1 MVKQIPAW
9 RRPHIATVM
18 WCALVVLFAAA
29 AVDAHTRSAEVQ
41 RYSGTI
47 SCGSLAS
54 PATGLSELD
63 RANCDWEL
71 GGHSAM
77 RLVAITLAGATAGG
91 LALAWVVRRRTHRSI
106 HPIPGPNQP
115 LLPDALVSDLTTVRP
130 VRTTDAAAVAATID
144 DTVVRTMGWRE
155 HDARSW
161 PPAIAAGRAVGL
173 HVIVAGTDDTP
184 IGVVTVDRVA
194 ALMPGVDVRLGLWM
208 GAASRGQG
216 HMRRAVDLIVER
228 LTSNGDGVFAETAFD
243 NLATRAILER
253 SGFAVFDERVV
264 VLPNGIAAH
273 GVSYFRAA
281 QTAPVPSPEGRPAA
295 SASG

>member
-1 MVKQIPAW
+1 M
-9 RRPHIATVM
+9 M

-29 AVDAHTRSAEVQ
+29 AVDAHTRSAEVH
-41 RYSGTI
+41 RYSGAI

-71 GGHSAM
+71 IGNSTM
-77 RLVAITLAGATAGG
+77 RLVATTLACATAGG
-91 LALAWVVRRRTHRSI
+91 LVLARVVTRRTHRSI
-106 HPIPGPNQP
+106 HPIIGPNQP
-115 LLPDALVSDLTTVRP
+115 LLPDALVSGPTTVRP
-130 VRTTDAAAVAATID
+130 VRTTDADAVAATID

-161 PPAIAAGRAVGL
+161 PPAIAAGRAFGL

-228 LTSNGDGVFAETAFD
+228 LTSNGDGVFAETAAE

-253 SGFAVFDERVV
+253 CGLIIFDERVV
-264 VLPNGIAAH
+264 ELPNGTRAA

-281 QTAPVPSPEGRPAA
+281 APVPVSSPEGRSEA